1 MDLPE
6 TTFLGH
12 STVRL
17 RLGGRT
23 VLTDPV
29 LTDPVLTATV
39 GPLRRMAPAVD
50 PAGLADVDLV
60 LISHLHADHLHLG
73 SLRLLPVGTE
83 VVVPAGAAGWL
94 RRRGVRRVSEL
105 AVGQARTFSGLR
117 VTGTAA
123 EHSGHRWGPRL
134 THGPQAVAMGHLLEA
149 DGARVYLAGDTGLF
163 PGLADIA
170 AQGPIDLAALPVWGW
185 GPSLGPGH
193 LDPAGAAEAVRRLAP
208 RVTLPVQWGTL
219 AVAGLCSV
227 PGRTGGRMRE
237 LLVRPPQDFAAA
249 VVAAGLR
256 TRPVVVPPGASLGV
270 PA

>member
-12 STVRL
+12 STLRL

-29 LTDPVLTATV
+29 LTSAV

-50 PAGLADVDLV
+50 PAGLDGVDLV

-73 SLRLLPVGTE
+73 SLALLPRDTE
-83 VVVPAGAAGWL
+83 VVVPAGAAAWL
-94 RRRGVRRVSEL
+94 RRRGVARVSEL
-105 AVGQARTFSGLR
+105 AVGQRRTFGGLH
-117 VTGTAA
+117 VTGTPAD
-123 EHSGHRWGPRL
+123 HSGHRWGPRL
-134 THGPQAVAMGHLLEA
+134 THGPQADAMGHLLEG
-149 DGARVYLAGDTGLF
+149 DGLRVYAAGDTGLF
-163 PGLADIA
+163 PGLGDVA

-208 RVTLPVQWGTL
+208 RAALPVHWGTL
-219 AVAGLCSV
+219 AVTGLCSV

-237 LLVRPPQDFAAA
+237 LLVRPPHDFAAA
-249 VVAAGLR
+249 VAAAGLPAR
-256 TRPVVVPPGASLGV
+256 TLVVPPGAAVGAAV
-270 PA
+270 

>member
-12 STVRL
+12 STLRL
-17 RLGGRT
+17 RMGGRT

-29 LTDPVLTATV
+29 LTAAV
-39 GPLRRMAPAVD
+39 GPLRRTVPAVD
-50 PAGLADVDLV
+50 PAELAGVDLV

-73 SLRLLPVGTE
+73 SLRRLPRGTE
-83 VVVPAGAAGWL
+83 VVVPAGAGGWL
-94 RRRGVRRVSEL
+94 RRHGVPRVSEL
-105 AVGQARTFSGLR
+105 AVGQTRVFGGLR
-117 VTGTAA
+117 VTGTPA
-123 EHSGHRWGPRL
+123 EHPGHRWGPRL
-134 THGPQAVAMGHLLEA
+134 THGPQADAMGHLLEA
-149 DGARVYLAGDTGLF
+149 DGLRVYVAGDTGLF
-163 PGLADIA
+163 GGLDDVA

-208 RVTLPVQWGTL
+208 RVALPVHWGTL
-219 AVAGLCSV
+219 AVTGLCSV

-237 LLVRPPQDFAAA
+237 LLVRPPRDFADA
-249 VVAAGLR
+249 VTAAGLPTR
-256 TRPVVVPPGASLGV
+256 TPVVPPGGALGT